1 MILRARERARAC
13 VCVAADNEE
22 IISTLFSLAFPRCSI
37 LQWFSLYSAF
47 VSEHLF
53 LAPLPPARVTLKGF
67 HCFVRRESVCA
78 PRSDISRIEDF
89 FHLWF

>member
-1 MILRARERARAC
+1 MSDSLCVRACASSC

-22 IISTLFSLAFPRCSI
+22 IISTLSSLAFPHRSI

-53 LAPLPPARVTLKGF
+53 LAPLPLARVTLKGF
-67 HCFVRRESVCA
+67 LSFVRRESVCVCVCGCFL
-78 PRSDISRIEDF
+78 PQKVT
-89 FHLWF
+89 